1 MENINDVYIFQPV
14 EINNT
19 NASLYDRYVPTEFK
33 GNNIIMKVSLIGNTD
48 VIREYQEVSKD
59 LENKLKNVSSVE
71 EEEGSEGTVNDFYTR
86 ITKVKGIVINAHRI
100 SNNDIEQ
107 HVIRRYLDTLHVK
120 EKIILAKCVF
130 SAIEGEMYLSK
141 KL

>member
-33 GNNIIMKVSLIGNTD
+33 GNNIIMKVSLIGND
-48 VIREYQEVSKD
+48 IIREYQEVSKD

-86 ITKVKGIVINAHRI
+86 ITNVKGIVINAHRI
-100 SNNDIEQ
+100 SNNNIEQ
-107 HVIRRYLDTLHVK
+107 HVIRRYLDTLHVE

-130 SAIEGEMYLSK
+130 SDIEGEMYLS
-141 KL
+141 

>member
-33 GNNIIMKVSLIGNTD
+33 GNNIIMKVSLIGND
-48 VIREYQEVSKD
+48 IIREYQEVSKD

-100 SNNDIEQ
+100 SNNNIEQ

-120 EKIILAKCVF
+120 EKIILAKCIL
-130 SAIEGEMYLSK
+130 SDIEGEMYLSK

>member
-1 MENINDVYIFQPV
+1 MENINDVYIFHPV

-33 GNNIIMKVSLIGNTD
+33 GNNIIMKVSLIDND
-48 VIREYQEVSKD
+48 IIREYQEVSKD

-86 ITKVKGIVINAHRI
+86 ITKVKGIVINTTVSRKTDIAHA
-100 SNNDIEQ
+100 
-107 HVIRRYLDTLHVK
+107 
-120 EKIILAKCVF
+120 LASCLLQ
-130 SAIEGEMYLSK
+130 E
-141 KL
+141 